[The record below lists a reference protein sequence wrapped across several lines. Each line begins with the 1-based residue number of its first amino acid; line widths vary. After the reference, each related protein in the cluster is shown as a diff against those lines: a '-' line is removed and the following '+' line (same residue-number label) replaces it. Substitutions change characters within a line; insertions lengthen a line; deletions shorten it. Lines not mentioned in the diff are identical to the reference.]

1 LLRTPQKIDRRVDG
15 FVADTGED
23 RSNKGLE
30 QTLGIMTLARR
41 RRMERLISINCKKA
55 LTVQLGDHAGR
66 EIAELIQRL
75 ANKVDELEKSKV
87 DVTPIVRT
95 ATRSV

>member
-1 LLRTPQKIDRRVDG
+1 
-15 FVADTGED
+15 
-23 RSNKGLE
+23 
-30 QTLGIMTLARR
+30 
-41 RRMERLISINCKKA
+41 MERLISINFNKA